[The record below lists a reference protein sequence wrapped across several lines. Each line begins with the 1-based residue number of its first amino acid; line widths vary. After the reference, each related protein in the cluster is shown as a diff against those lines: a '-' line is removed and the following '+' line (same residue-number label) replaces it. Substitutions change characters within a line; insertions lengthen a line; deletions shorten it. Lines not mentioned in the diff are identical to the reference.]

1 MNKEK
6 HFTMKRTLVVSAV
19 SAVTML
25 ANAGIAS
32 AHAHVSPPVVLS
44 KVSQVYT
51 LAVPT
56 EKSSDTTAIELTVP
70 EGFGIDSFVPSPG
83 WKRTVQQAG
92 SGEDAV
98 IQKVTWTGGKVPA
111 GEDSAFSFLAA
122 PSSDKTYTFHVRQ
135 SYADGSVVDW
145 SGPESS
151 DTPAPTI
158 EAKSS
163 LGGGGSSTL
172 ALIALIVGAVGVLLG
187 LVALFAGGKRT
198 LA

>member
-1 MNKEK
+1 
-6 HFTMKRTLVVSAV
+6 MKKVLVVSAV
-19 SAVTML
+19 AAL
-25 ANAGIAS
+25 AALVGAGAAS

-56 EKSSDTTAIELTVP
+56 ENSSDTTQIEFTVP
-70 EGFGIDSFVPSPG
+70 AGFGIDSFVPSPG
-83 WKRTVQQAG
+83 WKRTVESTG
-92 SGEDAV
+92 SGDSAV
-98 IQKVTWTGGKVPA
+98 VSKVTWSGGKVPT
-111 GEDSAFSFLAA
+111 GEDSAFSFLAS
-122 PSSDKTYTFHVRQ
+122 PSSSKTYTFGVRQ
-135 SYADGSVVDW
+135 TSADGSVVDW

-172 ALIALIVGAVGVLLG
+172 ALVALIVGAVGAALGVLA
-187 LVALFAGGKRT
+187 LVAGGRRV

>member
-1 MNKEK
+1 
-6 HFTMKRTLVVSAV
+6 MKRTLVVSAL
-19 SAVTML
+19 AAIAALVT
-25 ANAGIAS
+25 AGVAS
-32 AHAHVSPPVVLS
+32 AHAHVSPPVVLA

-98 IQKVTWTGGKVPA
+98 IQKVTWTGGKVPT
-111 GEDSAFSFLAA
+111 GEDSAFSFLGS
-122 PSSDKTYTFHVRQ
+122 PDSSKTYTFGVRQ
-135 SYADGSVVDW
+135 TYADGSVVDW

-172 ALIALIVGAVGVLLG
+172 ALTALIVGAVGVLLG
-187 LVALFAGGKRT
+187 LVALLAGGKRT

>member
-1 MNKEK
+1 
-6 HFTMKRTLVVSAV
+6 MKKAFVVSALAALAALV
-19 SAVTML
+19 SAG
-25 ANAGIAS
+25 AAS

-56 EKSSDTTAIELTVP
+56 ENSSDTTEIELTVP
-70 EGFGIDSFVPSPG
+70 AGFGIDSFVPSPG
-83 WKRTVQQAG
+83 WKRTVQSSG
-92 SGEDAV
+92 SGDSAV
-98 IQKVTWTGGKVPA
+98 VSKVTWSGGKVPT
-111 GEDSAFSFLAA
+111 GEDSAFSFLAS
-122 PSSDKTYTFHVRQ
+122 PSSSKTYTFGVRQ
-135 SYADGSVVDW
+135 TYADGSVVDW

-172 ALIALIVGAVGVLLG
+172 ALVALIVGAVGAALGVLA
-187 LVALFAGGKRT
+187 LVAGVRRV